1 MEQAPVRDISAG
13 VNQTGIR
20 DHNERL
26 VLSLI
31 QRHGALASAE
41 VARRANLSP
50 QTASTITRKLEADGL
65 LVRGVPQRG
74 KVGKPSVPM
83 TLNPEGLHSIGVNI
97 GRRSAELAAIDFAG
111 RVIAQ
116 EKLAYAY
123 PTPAP
128 VMAFLREA
136 IPRLEARLGAQG
148 VHRLAGIGVSA
159 PFELWNW
166 LQSVNA
172 PAQEMEKWRGFDIR
186 AAVAEIS
193 GLDVVLENDAT
204 SACTAEHIFGR
215 GREFVDYAYFFIGS
229 FIGGGVVLNGAVYA
243 GRMGNAGAF
252 GSIPV
257 PDGTGGASQLI
268 HNASIYTL
276 ERALDETG
284 RGTAG
289 LWSHPQDWSGFG
301 PPLDRWIERT
311 AQALALGAVAVCSVI
326 DFEAVLIDG
335 AFPEEVRSRIVA
347 ATREALADVDT
358 QGIAPP
364 RIEPGSVGR
373 TARAVGSATLPILS
387 KYLLGQHPFRHT
399 ADQTGR

>member
-1 MEQAPVRDISAG
+1 MSMDQSTVRDPTTG

-65 LVRGVPQRG
+65 LIRGAPLRG

-83 TLNPEGLHSIGVNI
+83 ALNPEGVRSIGVNI
-97 GRRSAELAAIDFAG
+97 GRRSAELVATDFLG
-111 RVIAQ
+111 RVLAQ
-116 EKLAYAY
+116 TKLAYPY
-123 PTPAP
+123 PTPGP
-128 VMAFLREA
+128 VTEFLARA
-136 IPRLEARLGAQG
+136 IPEMIAGLGPSG
-148 VHRLAGIGVSA
+148 RERLAGIGVSA
-159 PFELWNW
+159 PYELWNW

-172 PAQEMEKWRGFDIR
+172 PAAEMNAWRGFDLR
-186 AAVAEIS
+186 AAVSEIA

-204 SACTAEHIFGR
+204 SACTAEHVFGR
-215 GREFVDYAYFFIGS
+215 GREFTDYAYFFVGS
-229 FIGGGVVLNGAVYA
+229 FIGGGVVLNGTVYS
-243 GRMGNAGAF
+243 GRTGNAGAF
-252 GSIPV
+252 GTLPV

-276 ERALDETG
+276 ERSLIEASRDA
-284 RGTAG
+284 AG
-289 LWSHPQDWSGFG
+289 LWAFPQDWSGFEDLLA
-301 PPLDRWIERT
+301 PWIERT
-311 AQALALGAVAVCSVI
+311 ARHLALGAVAVSSVI

-335 AFPEEVRSRIVA
+335 AFPEPVRARLVA
-347 ATREALADVDT
+347 ATRGALKGVDT

-364 RIEPGSVGR
+364 RIEEGSIGR
-373 TARAVGSATLPILS
+373 NARAVGSAALPILS
-387 KYLLGQHPFRHT
+387 KYLLSQSGFR
-399 ADQTGR
+399 

>member
-1 MEQAPVRDISAG
+1 MDQAPVRDVSAG

-65 LVRGVPQRG
+65 LLRGPPQRG

-83 TLNPEGLHSIGVNI
+83 ALNPDGLRSVGVNI
-97 GRRSAELAAIDFAG
+97 GRRSAELVAIDFSG
-111 RVIAQ
+111 RVIAL
-116 EKLAYAY
+116 EKLAYPY
-123 PTPAP
+123 PTPGP
-128 VMAFLREA
+128 VMRFLAEA
-136 IPRLEARLGAQG
+136 IPRMVAGLGAEG
-148 VHRLAGIGVSA
+148 ARRLAGIGVSA

-172 PAQEMEKWRGFDIR
+172 PAQEMDLWRGFDIR

-215 GREFVDYAYFFIGS
+215 GREFADYAYFFIGS
-229 FIGGGVVLNGAVYA
+229 FIGGGVVLNGAVYT
-243 GRMGNAGAF
+243 GRTGNAGAF

-257 PDGTGGASQLI
+257 PDGSGGASQLI
-268 HNASIYTL
+268 QNASIYIL
-276 ERALDETG
+276 ERELAEAG
-284 RGTAG
+284 MEAGG
-289 LWSHPQDWSGFG
+289 LWAQPQDWSGFG
-301 PPLDRWIERT
+301 ATLDRWIDRT
-311 AQALALGAVAVCSVI
+311 ARSLALGAVAVCSVI

-335 AFPEEVRSRIVA
+335 AFPDEVRSRIVA
-347 ATREALADVDT
+347 ATRDALGGVDT
-358 QGIAPP
+358 QGIASP

-387 KYLLGQHPFRHT
+387 KYLLGQHAFR
-399 ADQTGR
+399 